1 MKARFRRMVGIFG
14 AFAVMA
20 SITTGAALAAG
31 QVAAS
36 AAVTG
41 NAITADSSPSLI
53 PQNYGDYPGAGYT
66 IPISNWHAG
75 DTITIAVGTASGQLS
90 SSTAYS
96 SDGSGTVT
104 GAVPLTGDIGD
115 GNCQTQMA
123 PILPA
128 DTSFGYFGVNQGPYN
143 EGNWFGFSSTD
154 DVAALGF
161 SGSIAPTAVLT
172 PENEISCSTDTDTG
186 GSYQDL
192 VIALTNSSSGS
203 AVLYVGFSA
212 SLGTFTT
219 GDTFS
224 LTFDTSFGAA
234 TGPTQA
240 SGAYWSPVTGVTPLT
255 VASDATVVG
264 QQPTDTHAVNVQR
277 TTDPAA
283 ASGDTVAPQPI
294 SNFVINDP
302 GDFLPPPDALES
314 TSTTSASNYD
324 FGENIT
330 PVVTAAGDVP
340 PAGANGGAVCL
351 LIDNAT
357 HNNLVFLPG
366 ATWSVAPGAS
376 TSGSSGATGGAS
388 VVDAGQMLQLPVS
401 ASSNGPAVW
410 TASGITVETA
420 PGYHTHP
427 DGPVWAAAY
436 WVQGPITST
445 SCYDAYGSPEVTA
458 SDASPALTDSVPYSE
473 QELGYVQLTTVT
485 ELADSV
491 FGATTDATAA
501 QSLEHQ
507 FDYAK
512 GECVGNNFPEFRNGG
527 AVFLGRDDTWY
538 DVLGAD
544 YPAGADDTGVLLT
557 PVNSLD
563 SNALNAIRLEGVQTV
578 YLLGGVLAQSA
589 ANFTQLSQ
597 TPSYE
602 CGGVTPRYNPAGQ
615 PEDLTVIRLGG
626 ATLQDTNE
634 ILAEFN
640 GAEGIFPTPGAVG
653 AFALPSLFN
662 DTGAGIS
669 AQPTSAQI
677 STTEN
682 SAILVTDNSFQDAA
696 SASAVSYAWPM
707 PLIVTDPTDLTTQA
721 LNSLYND
728 DIDQVFLLGGVDA
741 VNDSVVTTLGNLGF
755 AVLRIAGTDGSD
767 TSTQFAAFTL
777 ADGVIPLPLTATSLT
792 ALRTV
797 GLGQSNA
804 DPNWDRF
811 TARTAGQ
818 ISYVDDFI
826 VGHVVL
832 MARGDFYADAIS
844 GGAVLAVHNG
854 LFRYEDGTISPL
866 ILTESPSN
874 LGAPVT
880 KFLNLAGLAISGLN
894 GSTAWNNGDDIA
906 TTEYGLEYATGHN
919 NGDLNWNG
927 DLNPSSSV
935 YVIQPIGG
943 PVALTPSLLGT
954 AINSVG

>member
-1 MKARFRRMVGIFG
+1 
-14 AFAVMA
+14 
-20 SITTGAALAAG
+20 
-31 QVAAS
+31 
-36 AAVTG
+36 
-41 NAITADSSPSLI
+41 LI
-53 PQNYGDYPGAGYT
+53 PQNYGGYPGAGYT

-90 SSTAYS
+90 GSTAYTS
-96 SDGSGTVT
+96 NGAGGGIVAVT
-104 GAVPLTGDIGD
+104 GTGDIGD

-128 DTSFGYFGVNQGPYN
+128 DTSFGYFGVNQDPYN
-143 EGNWFGFSSTD
+143 DGNWFGFNSTD
-154 DVAALGF
+154 TDLAALGF
-161 SGSIAPTAVLT
+161 SGSIAPTAVLST
-172 PENEISCSTDTDTG
+172 VNEIPCSEETDTG

-192 VIALTNSSSGS
+192 VIAFTNSSSGS

-212 SLGTFTT
+212 SLGTLTT
-219 GDTFS
+219 GPTFS
-224 LTFDTSFGAA
+224 LEFDTSFGAA

-240 SGAYWSPVTGVTPLT
+240 SGAYWSVTGAVTPLT

-264 QQPTDTHAVNVQR
+264 QQPTDTHALNVQR

-283 ASGDTVAPQPI
+283 ASGDTVSPQPI

-302 GDFLPPPDALES
+302 GDFLPPPDDAES
-314 TSTTSASNYD
+314 TPPSSLSNFE
-324 FGENIT
+324 FGENT
-330 PVVTAAGDVP
+330 DPVVTDAGDVA
-340 PAGANGGAVCL
+340 PAVPADSPGAVCL
-351 LIDNAT
+351 LIDNST
-357 HNNLVFLPG
+357 HNNLIFG
-366 ATWSVAPGAS
+366 AGTVWSVAPGAS

-388 VVDAGQMLQLPVS
+388 VVDFGQMLQLPVS
-401 ASSNGPAVW
+401 ASSNGPAIW
-410 TASGITVETA
+410 TASGMTVSTA
-420 PGYHTHP
+420 PGFHTHP

-436 WVQGPITST
+436 WVQGPIIAGSNDCF
-445 SCYDAYGSPEVTA
+445 SNFGSPEVTA
-458 SDASPALTDSVPYSE
+458 SDVSPALTDSVPDSE
-473 QELGYVQLTTVT
+473 VELGYVQLTTVT

-512 GECVGNNFPEFRNGG
+512 GECVGNQFPEFRNGG
-527 AVFLGRDDTWY
+527 AVFLGRDDTWP

-634 ILAEFN
+634 ILAEFT

-682 SAILVTDNSFQDAA
+682 SAILVTDDSFQDAA

-777 ADGVIPLPLTATSLT
+777 ADGVIPLPLTSTALTSLT
-792 ALRTV
+792 TV

-818 ISYVDDFI
+818 ISYPDDNI

-854 LFRYEDGTISPL
+854 LFRFDDGTISPL
-866 ILTESPSN
+866 VLTESPSD

-894 GSTAWNNGDDIA
+894 GSTAWNNGDGIA